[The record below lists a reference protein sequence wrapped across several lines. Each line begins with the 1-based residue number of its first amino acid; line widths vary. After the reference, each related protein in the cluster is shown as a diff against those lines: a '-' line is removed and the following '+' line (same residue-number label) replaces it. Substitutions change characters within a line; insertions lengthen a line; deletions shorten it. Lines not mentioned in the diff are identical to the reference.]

1 MLSNRFALKRLL
13 YCPASPTN
21 RGAPAPAGSNGR
33 AASSGPSGTVLTSP
47 SRHHRLIARGRKGE
61 QAAFL
66 RTSSGR
72 EVMRYSSVPPM
83 NSRLKNKIAIVTG
96 AGSGIGRACAL
107 ALIREGARV
116 VLVGRRKDRIEE
128 VACEAGAGA
137 VAVAADVSKRTDIER
152 LIERTVNTFGGVN
165 VLVNNAGILH
175 PGNVEQITEQQ
186 WDETFNTNVRGLW
199 QLSRAVLPHL
209 RKAGGGSIINMASV
223 LGINGARLRAAY
235 SASKGAVIL
244 LTKCMAID
252 HGPEKIRVNAICPSF
267 VETDLTAEV
276 IRKAVHP
283 DALRRERVAV
293 HPIGRLGEPEDIAGL
308 AVYLASDESSW
319 MTGAAL
325 PVDGGYLAV

>member
-1 MLSNRFALKRLL
+1 M
-13 YCPASPTN
+13 
-21 RGAPAPAGSNGR
+21 
-33 AASSGPSGTVLTSP
+33 
-47 SRHHRLIARGRKGE
+47 
-61 QAAFL
+61 
-66 RTSSGR
+66 
-72 EVMRYSSVPPM
+72 PPM
-83 NSRLKNKIAIVTG
+83 NSRLENKVAIVTG

-116 VLVGRRKDRIEE
+116 VLVGRRQDRIEE
-128 VACEAGAGA
+128 VACEAGAGT

-252 HGPEKIRVNAICPSF
+252 HGQERIRVNAICPSF
-267 VETDLTAEV
+267 VETELTAAYL
-276 IRKAVHP
+276 KKTPDP
-283 DALRRERVAV
+283 DAVRRERINA
-293 HPIGRLGEPEDIAGL
+293 HPMGRLGQPEDMAGL
-308 AVYLASDESSW
+308 TVYLASDESSW
-319 MTGAAL
+319 VTGAVF